1 MHLIFF
7 FFTAKPAAGER
18 ERENKPHRCAFH
30 LFFPKTVAT
39 YFSSRRRG
47 LENAN
52 DQNFAVSLLGA
63 IPENLFQSQPDSH
76 SKSRIVLLLNCSS
89 GGGVSVRGRV
99 CPISYEKG
107 NLLADIKS
115 GTVQRGDPY
124 LTNHSNPRIYHDT
137 ALNKRSYIVIQH
149 GHSVLKAS
157 LSPDKNTEKELSSL
171 LSPDWCSEV
180 CDITFSPLNPTQ
192 YKPVRKNSD
201 KYTYLSCEIAKTVP
215 TFGSKLCP
223 HVGAFCCE
231 EKTRFQ
237 GL

>member
-1 MHLIFF
+1 MNGDMHTHKCMQLTHLKIKKNHTAYYCSLSVVTPIAFDFFF

-157 LSPDKNTEKELSSL
+157 LSPDKNTERELSS
-171 LSPDWCSEV
+171 
-180 CDITFSPLNPTQ
+180 
-192 YKPVRKNSD
+192 NS
-201 KYTYLSCEIAKTVP
+201 CHH
-215 TFGSKLCP
+215 C
-223 HVGAFCCE
+223 
-231 EKTRFQ
+231 
-237 GL
+237 